1 VHETVVSRP
10 VLLVV
15 DAELLVLRIIGRLA
29 AKVGFE
35 VVTCTSGSEALRGLM
50 RQPADLALVGLS
62 MPDVNGLDLR
72 RQIRNVAPGCEVIL
86 MTADAGV
93 DRAVEGIQTGAR
105 DDMTKPIDFERL
117 RQLLIEIRDERERRS
132 QILVLESEA
141 AQPMEYCGML
151 GRSPA
156 MQEVFSLIRRLAPHA
171 KVVLINGETGTGKEL
186 AARAFH
192 EAGPRRAKPFVTIN
206 CSAVVDGLFESEL
219 FGHVKGAY
227 TGADEAKAGLFE
239 RADGGTLFL
248 DEIGELPPGVQA
260 KLLRSLENGEVQ
272 RIGSLQPRTVDVA
285 VVAATNRDL
294 RAEVAGG
301 RFRNDLFYRLN
312 VVGVTLPPLRDR
324 RQDIPD
330 LIAAFIGDC
339 SRRLGK
345 PLSGI
350 TPQAERVLL
359 NARWEGNVRELRN
372 VIERACMLAEGPMI
386 SESDLETQRSTGQF
400 APLEAVER
408 DHIVD
413 VLRKVS
419 GNRMAAAKVLGISR
433 RALYRR
439 LDRHHIG
446 NAAAQRTIRPRTSH
460 G

>member
-15 DAELLVLRIIGRLA
+15 DDELPILRVIGRLA
-29 AKVGFE
+29 VKVGFE
-35 VVTCTSGSEALRGLM
+35 VLTCTSSSEALRGLM
-50 RQPADLALVGLS
+50 RHPADLAMIDLC
-62 MPDVNGLDLR
+62 MPDIDGLDLR
-72 RQIRNVAPGCEVIL
+72 RQIQSAVPSCEVIL
-86 MTADAGV
+86 MTANAGA
-93 DRAVEGIQTGAR
+93 DRAKVGVKPGAR
-105 DDMTKPIDFERL
+105 EYMNKPLDFERL
-117 RQLLIEIRDERERRS
+117 REVLVEVRDAVERRS
-132 QILVLESEA
+132 RILVLECQA
-141 AQPMEYCGML
+141 ARELEYCGML

-192 EAGPRRAKPFVTIN
+192 QAGPRRAKPFVTIN

-219 FGHVKGAY
+219 FGHAKDAF
-227 TGADEAKAGLFE
+227 TGAVDAKAGLFE
-239 RADGGTLFL
+239 AADGGTLFL
-248 DEIGELPPGVQA
+248 DEIGELPHGVQA
-260 KLLRSLENGEVQ
+260 KLLRAVENGEVQ
-272 RIGSLQPRTVDVA
+272 RVGSLLPRTVDVA

-294 RAEVAGG
+294 RAEVAAG

-324 RQDIPD
+324 RQDIPE

-339 SRRLGK
+339 SRRLKK

-350 TPQAERVLL
+350 TPEGERVLS

-372 VIERACMLAEGPMI
+372 VVERACMLAEGTMI
-386 SESDLETQRSTGQF
+386 SERDLATQRPTEPFG
-400 APLEAVER
+400 PLEILER
-408 DHIVD
+408 EHIVD
-413 VLRKVS
+413 VLQKVS
-419 GNRMAAAKVLGISR
+419 GNRMAAAKALGISR

-439 LDRHHIG
+439 LDRHHIVD
-446 NAAAQRTIRPRTSH
+446 AAQRTIRRRI
-460 G
+460 

>member
-1 VHETVVSRP
+1 
-10 VLLVV
+10 
-15 DAELLVLRIIGRLA
+15 
-29 AKVGFE
+29 
-35 VVTCTSGSEALRGLM
+35 
-50 RQPADLALVGLS
+50 
-62 MPDVNGLDLR
+62 
-72 RQIRNVAPGCEVIL
+72 
-86 MTADAGV
+86 
-93 DRAVEGIQTGAR
+93 
-105 DDMTKPIDFERL
+105 
-117 RQLLIEIRDERERRS
+117 
-132 QILVLESEA
+132 
-141 AQPMEYCGML
+141 ML

-171 KVVLINGETGTGKEL
+171 KVVLISGETGTGKEL

-192 EAGPRRAKPFVTIN
+192 QAGPRGAKPFVAIN
-206 CSAVVDGLFESEL
+206 CSAVVEGLFESEL
-219 FGHVKGAY
+219 FGHVKGAF
-227 TGADEAKAGLFE
+227 TGADEAKAGIFE
-239 RADGGTLFL
+239 RANGGTLFL

-272 RIGSLQPRTVDVA
+272 RIGSLRPRTVDVA

-312 VVGVTLPPLRDR
+312 VVGLSLPPLRDR

-339 SRRLGK
+339 SQRLEK

-372 VIERACMLAEGPMI
+372 VVERACMLAEGPVI
-386 SESDLETQRSTGQF
+386 SECDLETQPSTGPF
-400 APLEAVER
+400 APLEALER
-408 DHIVD
+408 AHIMD
-413 VLRKVS
+413 VLQKVG
-419 GNRMAAAKVLGISR
+419 GNRMAAAKILGISR

-446 NAAAQRTIRPRTSH
+446 NATPQRTIRRRA
-460 G
+460 